1 MEKEKLNVKVV
12 SHIRIENHVEYLI
25 NIENVNLGY
34 NIFITE
40 KYLNLRNLYESMKKE
55 FKGKNFPQF
64 PPNKLFGYEEE
75 NFVIQRAKDL
85 NKFFQEINNNTNY
98 NILPS
103 YKNFLNLNIRRNSIN
118 NKNTKNPEI
127 NVVKLKISNKRM
139 KMRSKLFNNKFTEYE
154 VTDKNKRM
162 NEEEFN
168 NMKKEFLQ
176 IVKKTGEKFVN
187 INYDIEIN
195 KNEKTEKKYDNLF
208 NLNKEEMNSN
218 EMIHINGDN
227 NNFDLIGKN
236 EDYIQTAENNIYFPS
251 NIRCIKML
259 FEFII
264 ILRQNYLNL
273 SSLIKI

>member
-40 KYLNLRNLYESMKKE
+40 KYLNLRNLYESMKKK
-55 FKGKNFPQF
+55 FKCKNFPQF

-85 NKFFQEINNNTNY
+85 NKFFQEINNNENY

-103 YKNFLNLNIRRNSIN
+103 YKNFLYLNIRRNSIN

-236 EDYIQTAENNIYFPS
+236 EDYIQTAENNINSYIKRSSEIFKSLS
-251 NIRCIKML
+251 N
-259 FEFII
+259 
-264 ILRQNYLNL
+264 
-273 SSLIKI
+273 LINSDNFLLK

>member
-103 YKNFLNLNIRRNSIN
+103 YKNFLYLNIRRNSIN

-208 NLNKEEMNSN
+208 NLNKEEMISN

-236 EDYIQTAENNIYFPS
+236 EDYIQTAENNINSYIKRSSEIFKSLS
-251 NIRCIKML
+251 NLI
-259 FEFII
+259 
-264 ILRQNYLNL
+264 NSDNL
-273 SSLIKI
+273 VLK